1 MHKNA
6 QIGNTPLLH
15 ISLIINH
22 LSFYLS
28 DPGGEFGGVV
38 CD

>member
-1 MHKNA
+1 MPKFA
-6 QIGNTPLLH
+6 QIGNTPLFY

-22 LSFYLS
+22 LPFSFS
-28 DPGGEFGGVV
+28 DPGGDFGGVV